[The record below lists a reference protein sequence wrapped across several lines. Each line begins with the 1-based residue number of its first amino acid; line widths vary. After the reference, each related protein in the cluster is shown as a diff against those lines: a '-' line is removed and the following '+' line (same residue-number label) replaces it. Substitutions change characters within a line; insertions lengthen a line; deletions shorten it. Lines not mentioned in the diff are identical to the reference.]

1 MNILVVDDEKEIAEL
16 VEIYLKNENYNVDV
30 CYTGTQALHNIRTH
44 SYDLAILD
52 AVSYT
57 HLDVYKRQ
65 APVILFVR
73 YQGSYSAL
81 CDPHSF
87 LYYA

>member
-44 SYDLAILD
+44 SYESTD
-52 AVSYT
+52 
-57 HLDVYKRQ
+57 
-65 APVILFVR
+65 
-73 YQGSYSAL
+73 
-81 CDPHSF
+81 
-87 LYYA
+87 